1 MFSSLLIANRGEI
14 AVRIARTA
22 RAMGLRTIA
31 VYSEA
36 DRDALHVRAC
46 DEAWPIGP
54 APASESYLVAERIL
68 EVARRA
74 GAEAIHPGYG
84 FLSENAAFAEACD
97 AAGIAFVGPPAGAIE
112 AMGSKAG
119 AKALMETAGV
129 PLVPGYHGDD
139 QTPERLAAA
148 AREIG
153 FPVLLKASAGG
164 GGKGMRVVRGTDDLT
179 AGIDGAK
186 REGMASFG
194 DDRLIVE
201 KYLERPRHVEIQVF
215 ADSHGNT
222 VHLFE
227 RDCSAQRRHQKI
239 LEEAPAPDLDPSLR
253 ADMGA
258 AAVAAAEAVGY
269 VGAGT
274 VEFIMDASGA
284 FHFMEM
290 NTRLQVE
297 HPVTELITGLDLV
310 ALQLKVA
317 AGEALPFAQS
327 DLTIT
332 GHAVE
337 VRLYAEDPAR
347 DFMPQT
353 GRLAHLRFPEGDG
366 VRIDSGVERGGMV
379 SVHYD
384 PMIAKVIAHGADRR
398 EALARLA
405 AALGRCEVVGVTT
418 NRAFLKALVEHPAV
432 VAGPIDTGFVGR
444 EIESLAPPAAAPNHV
459 LALAG
464 LAEMRRLD
472 AEARAHAA
480 STADPNSPWARADSW
495 RLNDS
500 AHHALRF
507 RQGEEEIEVEM
518 HADREGWRARIGGT
532 VLTLEAD
539 ADPDGTLSVAVDGVR
554 RRVRVVADRDR
565 RTVLVDGGAWT
576 VSLVDPLAGLDD
588 AAEGGGRL
596 VAPMPAKVVSVAVSE
611 GDSVKKGATLIV
623 LEAMK
628 MEHTIAAPAD
638 GTVVGLLVAAGD
650 LVEEGA
656 DLVVFEAEG
665 AADGGGPADRVAVD
679 SVAGA

>member
-31 VYSEA
+31 VFSDA
-36 DRDALHVRAC
+36 DRDAPHVRAC

-54 APASESYLVAERIL
+54 APAAESYLVAERIL

-84 FLSENAAFAEACD
+84 FLSENAGFAEAC
-97 AAGIAFVGPPAGAIE
+97 ATAGIAFVGPPAGAIE

-119 AKALMETAGV
+119 AKALMEKAGV

-139 QTPERLAAA
+139 QSVERLSAA
-148 AREIG
+148 ARDIG

-164 GGKGMRVVRGTDDLT
+164 GGKGMRVVRGADELK
-179 AGIDGAK
+179 AAIEGAQ
-186 REGMASFG
+186 REGKASFG

-201 KYLERPRHVEIQVF
+201 KYLERPRHVEVQVF

-239 LEEAPAPDLDPSLR
+239 LEEAPAPDLDPDLR
-253 ADMGA
+253 REMGA
-258 AAVAAAEAVGY
+258 SAVAAAEAVGY

-274 VEFIMDASGA
+274 VEFIMDSSGS

-310 ALQLKVA
+310 ALQLRVA
-317 AGEALPFAQS
+317 AGEALPFGQD
-327 DLTIT
+327 DLSIT

-353 GRLAHLRFPEGDG
+353 GRLVHLRFPEGEG
-366 VRIDSGVERGGMV
+366 VRVDSGVEQGGVV

-398 EALARLA
+398 QALARLA
-405 AALGRCEVVGVTT
+405 AALGRTEVVGVTT
-418 NRAFLKALVEHPAV
+418 NRDFLKTLVEHPEV

-444 EIESLAPPAAAPNHV
+444 EIDSLAPPPPAAPDGV

-464 LAEMRRLD
+464 LAEMRAL
-472 AEARAHAA
+472 AAAASARAAA
-480 STADPNSPWARADSW
+480 TGDPQSPWARADAW
-495 RLNDS
+495 RLNDR
-500 AHHALRF
+500 AHHTLRF
-507 RQGEEEIEVEM
+507 RQGEDEVAVDM
-518 HADREGWRARIGGT
+518 HADRVGWRADIAGRSVSIA
-532 VLTLEAD
+532 AD
-539 ADPDGTLSVAVDGVR
+539 DGPDGALLATIDRVR
-554 RRVRVVADRDR
+554 RPVRVVADRDR
-565 RTVLVDGGAWT
+565 RTVLAEGRSWT
-576 VSLVDPLAGLDD
+576 MVLVDPLAGIDD
-588 AAEGGGRL
+588 AAEAGGRL
-596 VAPMPAKVVSVAVSE
+596 VAPMPAKVASVAVSE
-611 GDSVKKGATLIV
+611 GDAVKKGTTLIV

-628 MEHTIAAPAD
+628 MEHTISAPAD
-638 GTVVGLLVAAGD
+638 GTVAGLPVAAGD

-656 DLVVFEAEG
+656 DLVVFEADGDKPEKG
-665 AADGGGPADRVAVD
+665 A
-679 SVAGA
+679 

>member
-22 RAMGLRTIA
+22 RAMGVRTIA
-31 VYSEA
+31 VFSEA
-36 DRDALHVRAC
+36 DRDALHVRTC

-54 APASESYLVAERIL
+54 APASESYLVAEKIL
-68 EVARRA
+68 EVARAA

-84 FLSENAAFAEACD
+84 FLSENAGFAEAC
-97 AAGIAFVGPPAGAIE
+97 AGAGIAFVGPPAGAIK

-119 AKALMETAGV
+119 AKALMEKAGV

-139 QTPERLAAA
+139 QSAERLAAA

-164 GGKGMRVVRGTDDLT
+164 GGKGMRVVRGADDLA

-186 REGMASFG
+186 REGKASFG

-239 LEEAPAPDLDPSLR
+239 LEEAPAPDLDPALR
-253 ADMGA
+253 AEMGA

-274 VEFIMDASGA
+274 VEFIMDASGS

-310 ALQLKVA
+310 ALQLRVA
-317 AGEALPFAQS
+317 AGEALPFAQE

-353 GRLAHLRFPEGDG
+353 GRLAHLRLPEGDG
-366 VRIDSGVERGGMV
+366 VRIDTGVAQGGTV

-398 EALARLA
+398 EALARLG

-418 NRAFLKALVEHPAV
+418 NRTFLKALVEHPEV

-444 EIESLAPPAAAPNHV
+444 EIAALAPPPTAAPDHV

-464 LAEMRRLD
+464 LAEMRRFD
-472 AEARAHAA
+472 AEARDRAA
-480 STADPNSPWARADSW
+480 ATADPNSPWARADAW

-500 AHHALRF
+500 AHHELRL
-507 RQGEEEIEVEM
+507 RQGDEELAVEM
-518 HADREGWRARIGGT
+518 VADRGGWRARIGGT
-532 VLTLEAD
+532 V
-539 ADPDGTLSVAVDGVR
+539 VAVEAEEAGDGALVVAIDGVR
-554 RRVRVVADRDR
+554 RRVRVVAERDR

-576 VSLVDPLAGLDD
+576 LSLVDPLAGMDD

-638 GTVVGLLVAAGD
+638 GKVAGLAVAAGD

-656 DLVVFEAEG
+656 DLVVFEADAEPDG
-665 AADGGGPADRVAVD
+665 AASADRG
-679 SVAGA
+679 AGA

>member
-22 RAMGLRTIA
+22 RAMGLRTVA
-31 VYSEA
+31 VFSDA
-36 DRDALHVRAC
+36 DRDAPHVRAC

-54 APASESYLVAERIL
+54 APAAESYLVADRIL
-68 EVARRA
+68 DVARRS

-84 FLSENAAFAEACD
+84 FLSENAAFAEACA
-97 AAGIAFVGPPAGAIE
+97 AAGVAFVGPPAAAIE

-129 PLVPGYHGDD
+129 PLVPGYHGAD
-139 QTPERLAAA
+139 QSADRLAAA

-164 GGKGMRVVRGTDDLT
+164 GGKGMRVVAGDGDL
-179 AGIDGAK
+179 AGAIAGAQ
-186 REGMASFG
+186 REGRASFG

-201 KYLERPRHVEIQVF
+201 KYLERPRHVEVQVF
-215 ADSHGNT
+215 ADTHGNT

-239 LEEAPAPDLDPSLR
+239 LEEAPAPGLDPALR
-253 ADMGA
+253 AAMGA

-274 VEFIMDASGA
+274 VEFILDAGGS

-297 HPVTELITGLDLV
+297 HPVTELVTGLDLV
-310 ALQLKVA
+310 ALQLRVA

-327 DLTIT
+327 DLTID

-353 GRLAHLRFPEGDG
+353 GRLEHLRFPEGEG
-366 VRIDSGVERGGMV
+366 IRIDSGVEEGGTV

-384 PMIAKVIAHGADRR
+384 PMIAKVIAHGPDRER
-398 EALARLA
+398 ALARLG

-418 NRAFLKALVEHPAV
+418 NRAFLKALVEHPEV

-444 EIESLAPPAAAPNHV
+444 EIAALAPPADAAPPWV
-459 LALAG
+459 VALAG
-464 LAEMRRLD
+464 LAEMRAL
-472 AEARAHAA
+472 ALAARERAA
-480 STADPNSPWARADSW
+480 RSGDPRSPWARADAW

-500 AHHALRF
+500 AHHDIRF
-507 RQGEEEIEVEM
+507 RQGEGETVVEM
-518 HADREGWRARIGGT
+518 HAAGDGWRVRVGDST
-532 VLTLEAD
+532 VCVAAEPG
-539 ADPDGTLSVAVDGVR
+539 PDGALMATVDGGR
-554 RRVRVVADRDR
+554 RPVRVVAERDR
-565 RTVLVDGGAWT
+565 RTVLAGGRAWT
-576 VSLVDPLAGLDD
+576 LTLIDPLAGIDD
-588 AAEGGGRL
+588 AGEGGGRL
-596 VAPMPAKVVSVAVSE
+596 VAPMPAKVVSVSVAA
-611 GDSVKKGATLIV
+611 GDTVAKGATLVV

-628 MEHTIAAPAD
+628 MEHTITAPAD
-638 GTVVGLLVAAGD
+638 GTVAGIPVAAGD

-656 DLVVFEAEG
+656 DLVVFETEDDA
-665 AADGGGPADRVAVD
+665 
-679 SVAGA
+679 

>member
-31 VYSEA
+31 VFSEA
-36 DRDALHVRAC
+36 DRDAPHVRAC

-54 APASESYLVAERIL
+54 AAAAESYLVAERIL
-68 EVARRA
+68 EVARRS

-84 FLSENAAFAEACD
+84 FLSENAGFAEAC
-97 AAGIAFVGPPAGAIE
+97 AAADIAFVGPPIGAIE

-119 AKALMETAGV
+119 AKALMEKAGV
-129 PLVPGYHGDD
+129 PLVPGYHGAD
-139 QTPERLAAA
+139 QSTDRLSAAA
-148 AREIG
+148 IEIG

-164 GGKGMRVVRGTDDLT
+164 GGKGMRVVRGEAELI
-179 AGIDGAK
+179 AAIEGAQ
-186 REGMASFG
+186 REGKASFG

-201 KYLERPRHVEIQVF
+201 KYLEQPRHVEVQVF
-215 ADSHGNT
+215 ADRHGNT
-222 VHLFE
+222 LHLFE

-239 LEEAPAPDLDPSLR
+239 LEEAPAPDLDPTLR
-253 ADMGA
+253 AEMGA

-274 VEFIMDASGA
+274 VEFIMDASGS

-310 ALQLKVA
+310 ALQLRVA
-317 AGEALPFAQS
+317 AGEPLPFTQDA
-327 DLTIT
+327 LTIT

-353 GRLAHLRFPEGDG
+353 GRLVHLRLPEGEG
-366 VRIDSGVERGGMV
+366 VRVDSGVEQGGVV
-379 SVHYD
+379 SIHYD

-398 EALARLA
+398 QALARLA

-418 NRAFLKALVEHPAV
+418 NRDFLKTLVEHPDV
-432 VAGPIDTGFVGR
+432 IAGPIDTGFVGR
-444 EIESLAPPAAAPNHV
+444 EIADLAPPPLMAPLWV

-464 LAEMRRLD
+464 LAEMRALNAD
-472 AEARAHAA
+472 AKARAAR
-480 STADPNSPWARADSW
+480 TCDPRSPWARADAW

-500 AHHALRF
+500 AHHDIRW
-507 RQGEEEIEVEM
+507 RQGDDECRLEM
-518 HADREGWRARIGGT
+518 HAAGPGWRARVG
-532 VLTLEAD
+532 EAVVAVSAED
-539 ADPDGTLSVAVDGVR
+539 GPDGTLLATIDGVR
-554 RRVRVVADRDR
+554 RSVRVVGDRDR
-565 RTVLVDGGAWT
+565 RTVLAEGRSWT
-576 VSLVDPLAGLDD
+576 VVLVDPLAGIDD
-588 AAEGGGRL
+588 AAESGGRL

-611 GDSVKKGATLIV
+611 GDVVKKGATLIV

-628 MEHTIAAPAD
+628 MEHTISAPAD
-638 GTVVGLLVAAGD
+638 GTVASLPVAAGD
-650 LVEEGA
+650 LVEEGE
-656 DLVVFEAEG
+656 DLVMFEASDAPSENR
-665 AADGGGPADRVAVD
+665 A
-679 SVAGA
+679 

>member
-31 VYSEA
+31 VFSEA
-36 DRDALHVRAC
+36 DRDAPHVRAC

-54 APASESYLVAERIL
+54 APAAESYLVAERIL
-68 EVARRA
+68 DVARRA
-74 GAEAIHPGYG
+74 GADAVHPGYG
-84 FLSENAAFAEACD
+84 FLSENAAFAEACA
-97 AAGIAFVGPPAGAIE
+97 AAGIAFVGPPASAIE

-119 AKALMETAGV
+119 AKGLMEKAGV
-129 PLVPGYHGDD
+129 PLVPGYHGAD
-139 QTPERLAAA
+139 QSTERLSAA

-164 GGKGMRVVRGTDDLT
+164 GGKGMRVVRGEDELK
-179 AGIDGAK
+179 AGIEGAQ
-186 REGMASFG
+186 REGKASFG

-201 KYLERPRHVEIQVF
+201 KYLERPRHVEVQVF
-215 ADSHGNT
+215 ADRHGNT

-239 LEEAPAPDLDPSLR
+239 LEEAPAPDLAPGLR
-253 ADMGA
+253 AEMGA
-258 AAVAAAEAVGY
+258 AAVAAAQAVGY

-274 VEFIMDASGA
+274 VEFIMDAPENGTGGA

-310 ALQLKVA
+310 ALQLRVA
-317 AGEALPFAQS
+317 AGEALPFGQD

-353 GRLAHLRFPEGDG
+353 GRLVHLRLPEGNG
-366 VRIDSGVERGGMV
+366 VRVDSGVEQGGTV

-384 PMIAKVIAHGADRR
+384 PMIAKVIAHGPDRP

-418 NRAFLKALVEHPAV
+418 NRDFLKTLVEHPEV

-444 EIESLAPPAAAPNHV
+444 EIDRLAPPPAAAPDWV

-464 LAEMRRLD
+464 VAEMRRLD
-472 AEARAHAA
+472 GASRRRAAA
-480 STADPNSPWARADSW
+480 TGDPHSPWARADAW

-500 AHHALRF
+500 AHHPIRF
-507 RQGEEEIEVEM
+507 RQGEDETDLDM
-518 HADREGWRARIGGT
+518 HAEGAGWRAT
-532 VLTLEAD
+532 VAGRTVSLEVAEE
-539 ADPDGTLSVAVDGVR
+539 PDGALLATVDGVR
-554 RRVRVVADRDR
+554 RPVRVIADRDR
-565 RTVLVDGGAWT
+565 RTVLAQGRSWT
-576 VSLVDPLAGLDD
+576 VAVIDPLAGLDD
-588 AAEGGGRL
+588 ASEAGGRL
-596 VAPMPAKVVSVAVSE
+596 VAPMPAKVVAVAVSE

-628 MEHTIAAPAD
+628 MEHTISAPAD
-638 GTVVGLLVAAGD
+638 GVVAGLPVAAGD

-656 DLVVFEAEG
+656 DLVVFEA
-665 AADGGGPADRVAVD
+665 DGDAPEASA
-679 SVAGA
+679 